1 MNPDYV
7 TGYIMILLLHSTV
20 KLITNILNFSLYAL
34 NGTKEAFQLL
44 LIIMSNKLQSIFPDH
59 LPLLC
64 GDGEEV

>member
-1 MNPDYV
+1 M

-20 KLITNILNFSLYAL
+20 KLVTNILTFSLYAL

-44 LIIMSNKLQSIFPDH
+44 IMVSNKLQVIFPGC

-64 GDGEEV
+64 GDEEEV